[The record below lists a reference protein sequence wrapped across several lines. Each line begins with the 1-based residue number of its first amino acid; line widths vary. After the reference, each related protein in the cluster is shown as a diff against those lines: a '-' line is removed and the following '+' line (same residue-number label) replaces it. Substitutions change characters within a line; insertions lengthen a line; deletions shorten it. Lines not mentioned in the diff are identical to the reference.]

1 MSKKP
6 LNNFNTCSLRA
17 TSFLVI
23 IVFQN
28 YIKMK
33 QTYIVIATALLSLI
47 AFGSQAQEV
56 KEVKKEIRKEV
67 NLKEENGEKTL
78 VITTTENGVLT
89 EEVYKGEAA
98 EAKMAEFE
106 TKEGEVREEVNVI
119 ENNGEKTVTVT
130 KTVNGETTIEVL
142 TGAEADAKLKEMD
155 LGTPQTMSPNPKR
168 TEVKMEKREIQK
180 IEPVKKN

>member
-1 MSKKP
+1 
-6 LNNFNTCSLRA
+6 
-17 TSFLVI
+17 
-23 IVFQN
+23 
-28 YIKMK
+28 MK
-33 QTYIVIATALLSLI
+33 QTYSYLATALLSLMV
-47 AFGSQAQEV
+47 FGTQAQEV

-119 ENNGEKTVTVT
+119 ENNGEKTLTVT
-130 KTVNGETTIEVL
+130 KTVNGETTVEVF
-142 TGAEADAKLKEMD
+142 TGTEADAKLKEMD
-155 LGTPQTMSPNPKR
+155 LGTPKKTSPKR
-168 TEVKMEKREIQK
+168 SEVKMEKREIQK
-180 IEPVKKN
+180 LEPVKKN